1 MRSAF
6 VLLALLATTG
16 IGLAQQRPSTTRM
29 TCAAAGSLVAQ
40 RKAIV
45 LGTGGDTYDRFVV
58 TEGYCATGTYGRP
71 AFVPTR
77 DNPQC
82 HIGYYCS
89 NTPPMF
95 SR

>member
-1 MRSAF
+1 MRT
-6 VLLALLATTG
+6 VLALAALIVAAAPSA
-16 IGLAQQRPSTTRM
+16 AQQRPSTTRM
-29 TCAAAGSLVAQ
+29 TCQAASALVA
-40 RKAIV
+40 RSRAIV

-82 HIGYYCS
+82 NIGYYCS